1 VDVLTDLLE
10 RSRAR
15 GAAFARTSARGAWG
29 LAFPTSPGLAVHVV
43 VDGELSLWT
52 ADAPETEVRLRG
64 GELALVRG
72 DVLHRIGHRLGA
84 SCRDLAEALEAGADP
99 ASSRRVVVGDA
110 DGPPAAEFFCG
121 AYLFEGD
128 LCDGLLQ
135 LLPDTLVVRPAVG
148 SPLRALLDLMA
159 VELLR
164 DEPGQQALLDRLL
177 DVALIEIVREHFGER
192 EVDAPA
198 WFRGMADPPVA
209 AALRAMHERPEHGWT
224 VGELASEVGLS
235 RAAFARRFTD
245 VVGQAPLTYLTDW
258 RMALA
263 REQLRGSNDGL
274 AAVAA
279 QVGYTSEFAF
289 AAAFKRHHGLPPGRW
304 RTAAPHPEG
313 TTTPRSVAG

>member
-1 VDVLTDLLE
+1 M
-10 RSRAR
+10 
-15 GAAFARTSARGAWG
+15 
-29 LAFPTSPGLAVHVV
+29 SPGLAVHVV
-43 VDGELSLWT
+43 VEGELSLWT
-52 ADAPETEVRLRG
+52 TAEPEAGIRLRA

-72 DVLHRIGHRLGA
+72 DVEHRIGHLAGA
-84 SCRDLAEALEAGADP
+84 ACRDLDEALAAGADP
-99 ASSRRVVVGDA
+99 TVARRVLVGDA
-110 DGPPAAEFFCG
+110 EGPPAAEFFCG

-148 SPLRALLDLMA
+148 STLRSSLDLMGLE
-159 VELLR
+159 VVR
-164 DEPGQQALLDRLL
+164 DDPGQQALLDRLL
-177 DVALIEIVREHFGER
+177 DVALIQILREHFSER

-209 AALRAMHERPEHGWT
+209 SALRAMHDDPAHPWT

-235 RAAFARRFTD
+235 RAAFARRFND

-263 REQLRGSNDGL
+263 REQLRGSDDGL

-279 QVGYTSEFAF
+279 GVGYTSEFAF
-289 AAAFKRHHGLPPGRW
+289 AAAFKRHHGTAPGRW
-304 RTAAPHPEG
+304 RTAAGGADG
-313 TTTPRSVAG
+313 TDTPASAAG

>member
-15 GAAFARTSARGAWG
+15 GAAFARTAARGGWG

-52 ADAPETEVRLRG
+52 GDAPDAEIRLRG

-72 DVLHRIGHRLGA
+72 DVLHRIGDHLGA
-84 SCRDLAEALEAGADP
+84 ECRDLADVLAEGVDP
-99 ASSRRVVVGDA
+99 TTARLVRVGDA
-110 DGPPAAEFFCG
+110 DGAPTADFFCG

-135 LLPDTLVVRPAVG
+135 LLPDTLVVRPAMG
-148 SPLRALLDLMA
+148 SPLRASLELMA

-164 DEPGQQALLDRLL
+164 DEPGQQSLLDRLL
-177 DVALIEIVREHFGER
+177 DVALIQILREHFQER

-209 AALRAMHERPEHGWT
+209 AALRAMHEDPAHPWT
-224 VGELASEVGLS
+224 VGELAGDVGLS

-263 REQLRGSNDGL
+263 REQLRGSADGL

-279 QVGYTSEFAF
+279 AVGYTSEFAF
-289 AAAFKRHHGLPPGRW
+289 AAAFKRHHGMPPGRW
-304 RTAAPHPEG
+304 RTAAPHAEG
-313 TTTPRSVAG
+313 ATSTASATG